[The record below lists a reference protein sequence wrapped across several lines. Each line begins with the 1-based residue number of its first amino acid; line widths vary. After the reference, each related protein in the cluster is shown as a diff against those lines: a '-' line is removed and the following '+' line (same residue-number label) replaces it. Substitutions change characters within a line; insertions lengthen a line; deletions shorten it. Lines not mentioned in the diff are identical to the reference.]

1 MKTNMPVTNVEYML
15 KEADS
20 LVSKT
25 DLKGLI
31 TYINEDFLRV
41 SGFTQAEL
49 IGSPHNIVRHP
60 DMPPEAFADLWKAMK
75 EARPWTGLVKNRC
88 KNGDFYWVL
97 ANASPL
103 YENGQLSG
111 YLSVRSKPSHE
122 QINAAD
128 AAYRLFKDGKAGN
141 LKIRDGKVVK
151 ATFWG
156 KLNPFKNIKI
166 KTRLIAIIGLLSL
179 LMMIIGGTG
188 LQGMSMANEGLRTV
202 YEDRT
207 IPMGQLA
214 SIQKLLLTNRM
225 RINAALAEPTPKVI
239 QETTAEVE
247 QNIAEISKTWDAYM
261 ATYLTP
267 EEKLLAEKFAEDRK
281 RFVVEGLKPVVA
293 ALRAGDM
300 AQTNNIIA
308 DKIRPLYEPVGAGI
322 QNLLQLQ
329 MNVAK
334 QEFEAAQ
341 SRYGRARNIAI
352 GLITMGLIFALGI
365 GFTLIRAIMRP
376 LDATINHFYHMAHGK
391 NKVIE
396 IERQDEMG
404 KMMEGLKLVQAKF
417 DFDLA
422 ESKRINNEN
431 LRIKIGLDNVST
443 GVMIADNARNIIYVN
458 KSVVDILSK
467 AEADI
472 RKQLPNFTAADLVG
486 TNIDGFHV
494 NPAHQAQL
502 LSTFNSN
509 YTAKMNL
516 GGRSM
521 VVSANPVINDQGQRL
536 GAVAEWQDRT
546 IEVAVEQEVA
556 SLVHGAVM
564 GDFSRRINMQGKED
578 FFKQL
583 GEGLNELLETTESGI
598 NDVVRVLGA
607 LSRSDLTQTITN
619 DYAGSFGQLK
629 DDANT
634 TVEKLKEIIG
644 QIKEATDNI
653 NTGAKEIASGNNDL
667 SHRTEEQAAS
677 LEETAASMEEL
688 TSTVQH
694 NAANAKQANQLAVDA
709 SDIAGKGVEVV
720 GEVVRTMDDINDS
733 SRRIG
738 DIISVIDDIAFQTNI
753 LALNAAVEAAR
764 AGDQGRGFAVVA
776 VEVRNLAQRAAAA
789 AGEIKNLID
798 DSVIKVS
805 GGSKLVAQAG
815 QTMEEIVNSIRGVT
829 VMMSEISAASAEQTA
844 GIEQVNQAIGQMDD
858 VTQQNA
864 ALVEQAAAAAE
875 SLEEQAQSLSVTVAQ
890 FKVDGYSRNVHGGMS
905 KAKPA
910 RSLHAAPP
918 QKETA
923 LAQAEAPRKPA
934 AAKPKPIP
942 QSATDDWEEF

>member
-1 MKTNMPVTNVEYML
+1 MKINMPVTNVEYSL
-15 KEADS
+15 KETDS
-20 LVSKT
+20 IVSKT
-25 DLKGLI
+25 DLKGII
-31 TYINEDFLRV
+31 TYINEDFLRI

-49 IGSPHNIVRHP
+49 IGTSHNIVRHP
-60 DMPPEAFADLWKAMK
+60 DMPPEAFADLWKSMK
-75 EARPWTGLVKNRC
+75 ENRPWTGLVKNRC

-97 ANASPL
+97 ANATPF
-103 YENGQLSG
+103 YENEQLVG
-111 YLSVRSKPSHE
+111 YMSVRSKPSRE
-122 QINAAD
+122 QVNAAEG
-128 AAYRLFKDGKAGN
+128 AYRLFKEGKAGN
-141 LKIRDGKVVK
+141 LKIQDGKVVK
-151 ATFWG
+151 SPLLG
-156 KLNPFKNIKI
+156 KLNPFSNPTIKS
-166 KTRLIAIIGLLSL
+166 RFLSLVGLLCVFMLIIGAA
-179 LMMIIGGTG
+179 G
-188 LQGMSMANEGLRTV
+188 LYGMSKANEGLRTV

-207 IPMGQLA
+207 VPMSQLA
-214 SIQKLLLTNRM
+214 LIQKLVLINRV
-225 RINAALAEPTPKVI
+225 RITAALSTPTPEVI
-239 QETTAEVE
+239 QKNTAEVE
-247 QNIAEISKTWDAYM
+247 NNIEEITKTWTAYM
-261 ATYLTP
+261 STYLTP
-267 EEKLLAEKFAEDRK
+267 EEKILAEKFAVDRK
-281 RFVVEGLKPVVA
+281 RFVVEGLKPAIA
-293 ALRAGDM
+293 ALRANDI
-300 AQTNNIIA
+300 AQTDNIISN
-308 DKIRPLYEPVGAGI
+308 KIRPLYEPVSEGV

-329 MNVAK
+329 INVAK
-334 QEFEAAQ
+334 QEFDAAQ
-341 SRYGRARNIAI
+341 SRFNKIRTLSISLLSTGIVLGLFLGLTLVNSLLRAFRVSIAQI
-352 GLITMGLIFALGI
+352 AKG
-365 GFTLIRAIMRP
+365 
-376 LDATINHFYHMAHGK
+376 DYATP
-391 NKVIE
+391 IE
-396 IERQDEMG
+396 IGRQDELG
-404 KMMEGLKLVQAKF
+404 KVLNAIKAMQIKLGF
-417 DFDLA
+417 DMA
-422 ESKRINNEN
+422 ENKRIADEN
-431 LRIKIGLDNVST
+431 LRIKIGLDSVST
-443 GVMIADNARNIIYVN
+443 GVMIADNARTIIYVN
-458 KSVVDILSK
+458 KSVIDILGK

-494 NPAHQAQL
+494 NPPHQAQL
-502 LSTFNSN
+502 LSSFNN
-509 YTAKMNL
+509 AYTAKINL

-521 VVSANPVINDQGQRL
+521 VVSANPVINDHGQRL

-556 SLVHGAVM
+556 ALVHGAVM

-583 GEGLNELLETTESGI
+583 GAGLNELLETTESGI

-634 TVEKLKEIIG
+634 TVDKLKEIIG

-720 GEVVRTMDDINDS
+720 GEVVKTMDDINDS

-764 AGDQGRGFAVVA
+764 AGEQGRGFAVVA

-798 DSVIKVS
+798 DSVMKVS

-815 QTMEEIVNSIRGVT
+815 LTMEEIVNSVRGVT

-844 GIEQVNQAIGQMDD
+844 GIEQVNQAISQMDD

-875 SLEEQAQSLSVTVAQ
+875 SLEEQAQSLSDTVAQ

-905 KAKPA
+905 KTKPA

-923 LAQAEAPRKPA
+923 PAKNPA
-934 AAKPKPIP
+934 AVKPKPIP
-942 QSATDDWEEF
+942 QASSDDWEEF